1 MHRPRPGRDAMAELG
16 QTTPVGP
23 SRGAG
28 KPETVDVRD
37 DRLLPWRR
45 VRDITG
51 ISRTTAW
58 RMQQTGDFP
67 NPVPVSAKRVGWWES
82 ELTAWKARRRFA
94 SGERPTPCIPAKPSR
109 TSAQKPEARP
119 ANVDVIP
126 VEAATVELIRSAKT
140 STQRRMRTKASSPD
154 QIDFGF

>member
-1 MHRPRPGRDAMAELG
+1 MAELG
-16 QTTPVGP
+16 HTTPRRPWSG
-23 SRGAG
+23 
-28 KPETVDVRD
+28 DVQADSIDDRQ
-37 DRLLPWRR
+37 DRLLPWRS

-67 NPVPVSAKRVGWWES
+67 HPVPVSAKRVGWWES

-94 SGERPTPCIPAKPSR
+94 SGERPTHCVPAKRCRPSV
-109 TSAQKPEARP
+109 QQPEAK
-119 ANVDVIP
+119 P
-126 VEAATVELIRSAKT
+126 VEAAVIPAEEPPTETASGLIAVPE
-140 STQRRMRTKASSPD
+140 RRRGRPRLVSPD

>member
-1 MHRPRPGRDAMAELG
+1 MAELE
-16 QTTPVGP
+16 QTPPGGTR
-23 SRGAG
+23 SDAG
-28 KPETVDVRD
+28 SQDTSADRD
-37 DRLLPWRR
+37 DRLLPWRS

-82 ELTAWKARRRFA
+82 DLTAWKARRRLA
-94 SGERPTPCIPAKPSR
+94 GAERPRAFVPSNVGRPSKQPTEAKPVEDGGAAGEVPTATKKS
-109 TSAQKPEARP
+109 PEK
-119 ANVDVIP
+119 VS
-126 VEAATVELIRSAKT
+126 L
-140 STQRRMRTKASSPD
+140 QRRVRPRAVLPD